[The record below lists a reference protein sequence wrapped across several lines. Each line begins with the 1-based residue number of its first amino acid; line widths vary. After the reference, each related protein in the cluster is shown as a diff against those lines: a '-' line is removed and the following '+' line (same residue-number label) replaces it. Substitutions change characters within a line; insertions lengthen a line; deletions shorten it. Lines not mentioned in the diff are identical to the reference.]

1 MKPAV
6 SVPTPMAARRD
17 MPDHPASLADISDQD
32 LLVQYRTAR
41 APAVFSR
48 IVERHG
54 PMVLRTAYRLVGNW
68 HDAEDVAQAVFLV
81 LAQRAGS
88 VKTTL
93 GGWLHKVTRDV
104 SLQMLRTRTRRERRE
119 ETAVKQK
126 ATTSPAAEGLW
137 REELDLALV
146 QLPERLREAVVL
158 RYLEGRGQ
166 EEAARLAG
174 CDKGTLS
181 RRCTQGLNRL
191 GSLLSRHSPVM
202 TPAVLAT
209 FLTTQGTAT
218 VPAAALSTLQSI
230 GVGTA
235 VASAQAALLA
245 KSTLHALFWAKLK
258 LCVATIAVVA
268 AGVAAPLVI
277 TSATAAK
284 VEAEKPNEVLFRFDF
299 EDGKLPALFN
309 SGKLVAGPARA
320 GNRFC
325 LESVLGP
332 KGRVALL
339 QEPALFTYTDDLAL
353 TFDVWVDARVST
365 VDLHLWNRTQQA
377 SQGIEPALSVQ
388 SERWVEGIVVPIA
401 SFKAGGTGPKTGDV
415 IVSLAIQT
423 GQENGTLYVDNV
435 ALIRRSK

>member
-1 MKPAV
+1 MDNIFELLGA
-6 SVPTPMAARRD
+6 
-17 MPDHPASLADISDQD
+17 LADGIQGLIAAQIDSVLGNGRRSGDLVAHLVGRQD
-32 LLVQYRTAR
+32 LELAPGLDHGDHAVPGRQIDLAVGENRGGAVADRRQLLV
-41 APAVFSR
+41 V
-48 IVERHG
+48 
-54 PMVLRTAYRLVGNW
+54 
-68 HDAEDVAQAVFLV
+68 
-81 LAQRAGS
+81 
-88 VKTTL
+88 
-93 GGWLHKVTRDV
+93 
-104 SLQMLRTRTRRERRE
+104 RRE

-191 GSLLSRHSPVM
+191 GALLSRHSPVM

-230 GVGTA
+230 GIGTA

-268 AGVAAPLVI
+268 AGVATPLVI

-284 VEAEKPNEVLFRFDF
+284 VEAEKPDQVLFRFDF

-309 SGKLVAGPARA
+309 SGKLVAGPAQT

-339 QEPALFTYTDDLAL
+339 QEPALFTSTDDLAL

-388 SERWVEGIVVPIA
+388 SERWVENVVVPIA

-435 ALIRRSK
+435 ALIRRRK